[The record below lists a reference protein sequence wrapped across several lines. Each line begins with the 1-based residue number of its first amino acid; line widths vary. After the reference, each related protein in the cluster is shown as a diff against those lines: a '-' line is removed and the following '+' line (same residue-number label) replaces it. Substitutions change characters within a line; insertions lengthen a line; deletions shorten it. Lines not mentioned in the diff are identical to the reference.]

1 MQDMSENFGSFLITS
16 LELFAAAFVLVIG
29 SLVLWAI
36 VAYINAVHSLFKPK
50 QPETGDLVLDALRS
64 VVTLRALLSRPGG
77 ESVLREGEG
86 EYDLDELEELLEGSE
101 GEDEMSEPAP
111 MLEG

>member
-36 VAYINAVHSLFKPK
+36 VAYI
-50 QPETGDLVLDALRS
+50 LD
-64 VVTLRALLSRPGG
+64 VTQTKHAIRRNYPVIGRFRYFFEHLG
-77 ESVLREGEG
+77 EFCRQ
-86 EYDLDELEELLEGSE
+86 
-101 GEDEMSEPAP
+101 
-111 MLEG
+111 